1 MIRLLGVELRRL
13 FSRRLVILAMA
24 GAVAVSALLLLGV
37 WQSSQPMSAEARE
50 QATAAYESQ
59 LADWEENGEQM
70 MAQCREDEEREREAS
85 GQDVDFRC
93 EDMEPQ
99 KEWYFYT
106 APPLQD
112 SLPGVLTGASYQVLF
127 LAFLV
132 GATFTA
138 AEVSTGSLGNWLTF
152 EPRRTRVYASKLLA
166 AAVGVLPVTAVL
178 LAAVV
183 AGAWGIAGSFGLA
196 EGMTARH
203 WSDTGATALRILA
216 LSALVAA
223 VAAALGFLLR
233 HTAAVLGV
241 AVGYVAVV
249 ELMLKGFLGRFQPW
263 MVVKNVEGWVERGA
277 TYYVNVCTTDANGTA
292 CEFTEKSLAYGHSV
306 TYVLAL
312 TVLLVLAGALVFRRR
327 DVV

>member
-1 MIRLLGVELRRL
+1 
-13 FSRRLVILAMA
+13 
-24 GAVAVSALLLLGV
+24 
-37 WQSSQPMSAEARE
+37 
-50 QATAAYESQ
+50 
-59 LADWEENGEQM
+59 
-70 MAQCREDEEREREAS
+70 
-85 GQDVDFRC
+85 
-93 EDMEPQ
+93 MEPQ

-183 AGAWGIAGSFGLA
+183 AGTWGIAGSFGLA

-216 LSALVAA
+216 LAALVAA

-241 AVGYVAVV
+241 AVGYVVVV
-249 ELMLKGFLGRFQPW
+249 ELMLQGFLGRFQPW

-277 TYYVNVCTTDANGTA
+277 SYYVNVCTTDANGTA
-292 CEFTEKSLAYGHSV
+292 CEFTEKPLAYGHSV
-306 TYVLAL
+306 IYVVAL